1 MREILDKFFHS
12 NDWLW
17 RLGRTI
23 VQGIFA
29 VIIKALA
36 SGTFNV
42 QDLIIPIVMCILSP
56 IMAEMGKTKQVTEE
70 K

>member
-1 MREILDKFFHS
+1 MRKFLDNFFHS

-17 RLGRTI
+17 RLNRTI

-36 SGTFNV
+36 AGAFV
-42 QDLIIPIVMCILSP
+42 PQDLIIPIVMCILSP
-56 IMAEMGKTKQVTEE
+56 IMAEMGKQS
-70 K
+70 